1 MHDAATGKE
10 ILDFYSYFASLPI
23 GHNHPRLTEDEDFQ
37 RELRLAAMANPA
49 NSDIYS
55 TTYAGFVQ
63 TFAQIAKPEAFKY
76 LFFVAGGALAVENAL
91 KTAFDWKVRRNRAA
105 GRGDL
110 GTKILHFREAFHGR
124 SGYTMS
130 LTNTDPVKTEAY
142 PKFDWPR
149 VINPKLEFPV
159 TPTGLARVIEV
170 ENQSVREIEAAFRK
184 HPHDIA
190 AIIIEPIQ
198 GEGGDNHFRGAFLR
212 KLRELADQNEALLI
226 FDEVQTGLGITGKLW
241 AFEHFDVT
249 PDIVAF
255 GKKTQVCGIMVTDRI
270 DNVPDN
276 VFHTP
281 SRINSTWGGNLV
293 DMVRGAK
300 YLEIIRD
307 EDLVANAAA
316 RGEELL
322 DGLQRLCTS
331 YPAITN
337 VRGHAAH
344 VEGPGCRAPGLLGS
358 RARVPVLGPDVDS
371 VPSVPHR
378 VVLRDL
384 EGPAHPRQGPRNA
397 PAEGRPHGRS
407 RRAPARSRILTP
419 QPGLFPPSSRRLGTV
434 APHESDPCPAPR
446 AARRHGRVRRRPLF
460 RHVHPDGLLR
470 ARARIHR
477 VVGT

>member
-1 MHDAATGKE
+1 MGKIFNVAPQQVIPTLRNFILADGFHVIIDLEKSHGSFMHDAATGKE

-23 GHNHPRLTEDEDFQ
+23 GHNHPRLAEDEDFQ

-110 GTKILHFREAFHGR
+110 GSKILHFREAFHGR

-149 VINPKLEFPV
+149 VVNPKLEFPV

-170 ENQSVREIEAAFRK
+170 ENQAVREIEAAFRN

-198 GEGGDNHFRGAFLR
+198 GEGGDNHFRGAFLH
-212 KLRELADQNEALLI
+212 KLREIADKNEALLI
-226 FDEVQTGLGITGKLW
+226 FDEVQTGLGITGKFW

-300 YLEIIRD
+300 YLEVIRD

-337 VRGHAAH
+337 VRGRGLFTAFTLPTSKERDA
-344 VEGPGCRAPGLLGS
+344 VRQSCWDLGLACLSSGPTSIRF
-358 RARVPVLGPDVDS
+358 
-371 VPSVPHR
+371 
-378 VVLRDL
+378 
-384 EGPAHPRQGPRNA
+384 
-397 PAEGRPHGRS
+397 RPCLTVS
-407 RRAPARSRILTP
+407 SSEISKALRILD
-419 QPGLFPPSSRRLGTV
+419 QALGLHLPKV
-434 APHESDPCPAPR
+434 AHSGGADALQHEA
-446 AARRHGRVRRRPLF
+446 GF
-460 RHVHPDGLLR
+460 
-470 ARARIHR
+470 
-477 VVGT
+477 